1 MQNDLAPVR
10 RAAMLE
16 QINPLPS
23 PEDHPPRSDR
33 NGKLRLRKRGPDVR
47 RHVVRTFGAVNI
59 APSALGCDL
68 FEKSFEIGSNIGV
81 GVLLN
86 QKGGGGVAAENR
98 QNTGGDVLPA
108 GPRRHLRRDLDETFA
123 ASWNVQ
129 VMERLT
135 HRNERG
141 LEGFGALY
149 LQDLLTKK
157 HNKAPE
163 IPITDFPVDSLV

>member
-10 RAAMLE
+10 RAAMFE

-23 PEDHPPRSDR
+23 PEDLPPRGDR

-86 QKGGGGVAAENR
+86 QKGGGGVVAENR
-98 QNTGGDVLPA
+98 QNTAPAPIRAHQPLPRQRLC
-108 GPRRHLRRDLDETFA
+108 GLTRRRSLPSPA
-123 ASWNVQ
+123 A
-129 VMERLT
+129 
-135 HRNERG
+135 
-141 LEGFGALY
+141 
-149 LQDLLTKK
+149 
-157 HNKAPE
+157 P
-163 IPITDFPVDSLV
+163 